1 MTSDTSREVLNTSS
15 SGATVVSLRSEK
27 LIELGNRLVRD
38 LGIDDSSDVLGRWM
52 AHYLAELIEAA
63 KTASAEA
70 RPAKLEK
77 CSEAILNLWKH
88 RHELPN
94 GKRPFE
100 GVEAI
105 LRALES
111 LDPENETPRY
121 YGGLRSAHVSENET
135 EAQKWLRL
143 ADGFDY
149 SARILIRYC
158 LSQAAQSAVDKT
170 NEWVALAE
178 DAGLADLDIP
188 IIRVIMTESDLLDK
202 PEEALRKILE
212 DRLKRLESFQTMTEG
227 LMAHFRDQ
235 LAQLDVAKHKI

>member
-1 MTSDTSREVLNTSS
+1 
-15 SGATVVSLRSEK
+15 
-27 LIELGNRLVRD
+27 
-38 LGIDDSSDVLGRWM
+38 M

-63 KTASAEA
+63 KTDSAEA

-77 CSEAILNLWKH
+77 CSDAILNLWKH
-88 RHELPN
+88 RHELPD

-100 GVEAI
+100 GMEPI

-121 YGGLRSAHVSENET
+121 YKTLRRAAHESENET
-135 EAQKWLRL
+135 EVQKWLGL
-143 ADGFDY
+143 ADEFNY

-170 NEWVALAE
+170 KEWVALAE
-178 DAGLADLDIP
+178 DAGLDDLDIP
-188 IIRVIMTESDLLDK
+188 IIRVIIAERDLVDT

-235 LAQLDVAKHKI
+235 LAQLDAAKHKI